1 VPRPRQP
8 THHLSRRGFLGTAG
22 ATALG
27 LTLGCS
33 GGDGGGSD
41 LTLPDGDGRL
51 RILTWS
57 DYVDPDTVGRFAD
70 EARLDVAYDEDWEGN
85 VEGLTGILEPTLG
98 AGEPTGYDVIVPT
111 YWVVDRM
118 LQNGWLQPVPIELV
132 PNHANIDAALL
143 ALPWDRGA
151 RFHMPWQVGIT
162 GIATDTDRVPVPIGS
177 FAELVSGRVA
187 GPVGVVAEMR
197 ETVGMLM
204 LLRGDDP
211 SRVTLPGAEAAL
223 DDLERL
229 VADGTVTL
237 VTNDFYDAL
246 AGGELA
252 ACLAWSGDIVLF
264 QAEEAG
270 RNITFTIPEEGAIR
284 WFDSMVIPVEAT
296 NPAAAAAWMDFVYE
310 PANAAQITAYVQ
322 YVSPVLGVRDALVEL
337 GGEAAAVADNPL
349 VFPDDETARRLFFWA
364 GLDAEAEQALD
375 DRFAEIAGFS

>member
-1 VPRPRQP
+1 MPRPRRRSIP
-8 THHLSRRGFLGTAG
+8 TTCPAPASRHLSRRGFLGTAG
-22 ATALG
+22 AAAAGLALG
-27 LTLGCS
+27 CT
-33 GGDGGGSD
+33 GGDGDD
-41 LTLPDGDGRL
+41 LALPEGDGRL
-51 RILTWS
+51 RILTWA
-57 DYVDPDTVGRFAD
+57 DYIDPTTVGVFAGTSSI
-70 EARLDVAYDEDWEGN
+70 DVGYDEDWEGN
-85 VEGLTGILEPTLG
+85 VEGLTDILEPTLG
-98 AGEPTGYDVIVPT
+98 AGEPTGYDIIVPT

-118 LQNGWLQPVPIELV
+118 LQNEWLQPVPIELV
-132 PNHANIDAALL
+132 GNHVNIDPDLL

-177 FAELVSGRVA
+177 FAELVSGRVD

-211 SRVTLPGAEAAL
+211 SRVTLAAAEAAL

-229 VADGTVTL
+229 VADGTVAL

-264 QAEEAG
+264 QAEEVG
-270 RNITFTIPEEGAIR
+270 RNVTFTIPEEGGIR
-284 WFDSMVIPVEAT
+284 WFDSMVIPTGAT

-310 PANAAQITAYVQ
+310 PANAALITAYVQ

-337 GGEAAAVADNPL
+337 GGDAAAVADNPL

-364 GLDAEAEQALD
+364 GLDAEDEQAL
-375 DRFAEIAGFS
+375 